1 MTVNESTLPAEL
13 DVVHLPV
20 HRGRCPCGFA
30 WIQRGFGQLHV
41 STRNSFQIPFLFTL
55 QAQAQTLM
63 YISYTD
69 KFHFDIYTQMITWM
83 FTVVTFI

>member
-20 HRGRCPCGFA
+20 HRGRCACGFA

-41 STRNSFQIPFLFTL
+41 STRNSFACQ
-55 QAQAQTLM
+55 LM
-63 YISYTD
+63 ET
-69 KFHFDIYTQMITWM
+69 M
-83 FTVVTFI
+83 F